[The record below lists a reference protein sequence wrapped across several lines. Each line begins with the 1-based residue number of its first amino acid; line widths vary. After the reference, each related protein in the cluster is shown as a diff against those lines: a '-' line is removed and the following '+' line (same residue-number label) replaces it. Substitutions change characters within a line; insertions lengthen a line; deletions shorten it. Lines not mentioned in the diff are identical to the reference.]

1 MARQRNNKN
10 EKNLKD
16 SGSDFNPSRNESRSK
31 GYTKTTK
38 GKPNAGRSGNSNIPD
53 NLKRDIASFNWYK
66 PVGTPVGARGWS
78 NSVPV
83 VAAIKVQPTL
93 GITNSPSSPTNQMA
107 RIMYNYIVRI
117 NATTCPYEP
126 VDLQMGILA
135 VSELYKFT
143 IWASRIYKYA
153 QTYSIYNRAIP
164 KLLFAAENIDAEDIL
179 GNLTDYRAWLNNFML
194 KCGTLSFPGNLK
206 YFQSIDDLFTG
217 VYVDEDTERAQ
228 FTIFSPHAFYKYDE
242 LGTNGGRLIPILPGF
257 RRTSKVTDDLL
268 ASTPQ
273 HDNAWSDLGNPFA
286 YDGMLTVAKI
296 KWIGNELLESLLQSE
311 DICRICADIYK
322 AYGTEKLLHF
332 TMVNEDDKLAILY
345 SDDVNTML
353 ENAILIGRP
362 EIDTQTTDLP
372 TGNHIYAPVVTQN
385 TAINGGNLQFN
396 FYGKQRM
403 GDKMGP
409 LQRYY
414 AEDLVYNVHDDK
426 EVTADVMIDL
436 ARWTP
441 TTEFV
446 AYGNSSDSA
455 TVRVKSCGTE
465 ILTEAYTYSLSPSGD
480 TIMNNITSSALM
492 DESGSVKD
500 MFSTLSWIN
509 AFHHFPRV
517 SPILTKSENGGP
529 WYLENISFDKYAV
542 IPQKDIEQIHDTYL
556 LTQYQVPD
564 YNYTAK

>member
-1 MARQRNNKN
+1 MARQNTKNKESSIN
-10 EKNLKD
+10 E
-16 SGSDFNPSRNESRSK
+16 SGSKFTSSRNESRSK
-31 GYTKTTK
+31 GYTRATK
-38 GKPNAGRSGNSNIPD
+38 GKPNTGRSGNSNIPD

-66 PVGTPVGARGWS
+66 PVGTSVGARGWF

-164 KLLFAAENIDAEDIL
+164 KLFFAAENISAEDIL

-194 KCGTLSFPGNLK
+194 KCGTLSFPGNLR
-206 YFQSIDDLFTG
+206 YFQSIDELFTG

-242 LGTNGGRLIPILPGF
+242 LGTEGGRLIPILPGF

-273 HDNAWSDLGNPFA
+273 HSNDWSDLGNPFA
-286 YDGMLTVAKI
+286 YDGELTFAKI
-296 KWIGNELLESLLQSE
+296 KWIGEELLESLLRSE

-345 SDDVNTML
+345 SDDMNTMI
-353 ENAILIGRP
+353 ENAILVGRP
-362 EIDTQTTDLP
+362 EIDTQTTNLP
-372 TGNHIYAPVVTQN
+372 NGNHIYAPVVTQN
-385 TAINGGNLQFN
+385 TAINGGNLQFT
-396 FYGKQRM
+396 FYGMNRM
-403 GDKMGP
+403 GDQLGP
-409 LQRYY
+409 LQKYF
-414 AEDLVYNVHDDK
+414 AEDFVYNVHNDK
-426 EVTADVMIDL
+426 EVTADMMIDL

-446 AYGNSSDSA
+446 AYGSGTTSA

-465 ILTEAYTYSLSPSGD
+465 ILTEAYTYSLNSNGSV
-480 TIMNNITSSALM
+480 IMNNITSSALM
-492 DESGSVKD
+492 DDRGTVKD
-500 MFSTLSWIN
+500 IFSTMAWIN

-517 SPILTKSENGGP
+517 SPILTVTENGGP